1 MATTLHQVLTFTAVP
16 PGGIATLPHSLNVN
30 QLPVPPDILFRDNGN
45 FTIIAASDVSVTVQN
60 TAAGVETLNA
70 WLFVLH
76 TMEREFGSNLITS
89 LSPQPFIPAASGGG
103 GGGGSTVISFRYVAV
118 GGESD
123 FTVSLPFAWS
133 SANYNILCSCQGVA
147 TIPGIDLPDGLGDR
161 TNTQFRV
168 VLSFPL
174 TAGDTLAFS
183 ISDYI

>member
-1 MATTLHQVLTFTAVP
+1 MATTLHEVLTFADIP
-16 PGGIATLPHSLNVN
+16 PGGIATLPHTLNVN
-30 QLPVPPDILFRDNGN
+30 QVPVPPDILFRDNGN

-76 TMEREFGSNLITS
+76 TMERQFGSVEITS

-103 GGGGSTVISFRYVAV
+103 GGGSTAISFRYIAS
-118 GGESD
+118 GGEID

-168 VLSFPL
+168 VLSFAL